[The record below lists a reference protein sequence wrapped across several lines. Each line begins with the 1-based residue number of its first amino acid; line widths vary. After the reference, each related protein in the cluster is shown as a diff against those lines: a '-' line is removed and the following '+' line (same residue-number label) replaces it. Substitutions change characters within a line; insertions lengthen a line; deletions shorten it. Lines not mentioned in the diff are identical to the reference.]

1 MGANASPFISY
12 KKTSQNDKKNGE
24 RRKKRKKVTSI
35 LLKPRK
41 ARLKCLPVASDAQ
54 NVTKLT
60 KVPKRQ

>member
-41 ARLKCLPVASDAQ
+41 ARLKCLPVA
-54 NVTKLT
+54 
-60 KVPKRQ
+60 